1 MQLGCYVVNRKEQ
14 TEGVTMA
21 GLLMFGKGLP
31 IRERFDNL
39 RMDYI
44 DKSNLIGDQR
54 YSDRI
59 TYDGTWENNLF
70 NFMQMVLPRLTRD
83 LPRPFR
89 MEGVVRKDDTPQH
102 RAIREAFTNMII
114 HADMMLNGLL
124 RVVKYNNRFEFTNP
138 GLLKLPVE
146 HIYAGGESKARNQ
159 RMQALLRIIGFGE
172 GLGSGFPLI
181 LNAWEEKHW
190 VRPELIE
197 EQDLMQVKLVLY
209 IEQEKQHVGVN
220 VGVNVGEDIYQK
232 LTERQRVILKLLS
245 NDSSLTAER
254 MAETLSVTQRTIER
268 NLSVLQKSGILTREG
283 SDKTGHWVIK
293 TIDASN

>member
-1 MQLGCYVVNRKEQ
+1 VTLECKLAKNDLPYKDFLIQLGCYVVNRKEQ
-14 TEGVTMA
+14 TEGLTMA

-31 IRERFDNL
+31 IREHFDNL

-44 DKSNLIGDQR
+44 DKSNLMGEQR

-59 TYDGTWENNLF
+59 TYDGTWENNLL

-124 RVVKYNNRFEFTNP
+124 RVVKYDNRFEFTNP

-146 HIYAGGESKARNQ
+146 RIYAGGESKARNQ
-159 RMQALLRIIGFGE
+159 RMQALLRMIGFGE

-209 IEQEKQHVGVN
+209 IEQEKQHDGVN
-220 VGVNVGEDIYQK
+220 VGVNVGVNTIEDIYQK
-232 LTERQRVILKLLS
+232 LTGRQRAILGLLGVMDIS
-245 NDSSLTAER
+245 CAEI
-254 MAETLSVTQRTIER
+254 S
-268 NLSVLQKSGILTREG
+268 
-283 SDKTGHWVIK
+283 
-293 TIDASN
+293 

>member
-1 MQLGCYVVNRKEQ
+1 
-14 TEGVTMA
+14 
-21 GLLMFGKGLP
+21 
-31 IRERFDNL
+31 
-39 RMDYI
+39 
-44 DKSNLIGDQR
+44 
-54 YSDRI
+54 
-59 TYDGTWENNLF
+59 
-70 NFMQMVLPRLTRD
+70 MVLPRLTRD

-146 HIYAGGESKARNQ
+146 RIYAGGESKARNQ
-159 RMQALLRIIGFGE
+159 RMQALLRMIGFGE

-209 IEQEKQHVGVN
+209 IEQEKQHDGVNDGVN
-220 VGVNVGEDIYQK
+220 VGN
-232 LTERQRVILKLLS
+232 LS
-245 NDSSLTAER
+245 
-254 MAETLSVTQRTIER
+254 QRTREVVMVSTCIAWGCYFHICSQGNSDHLTLGR
-268 NLSVLQKSGILTREG
+268 GIQFPRL
-283 SDKTGHWVIK
+283 
-293 TIDASN
+293 